1 MQTEDPSSQGDSTPA
16 RGITPVRPGQG
27 SPHVHFWSDVTIP
40 ASAYV
45 EEVCNGEKWSPHG
58 GGLRLSDRVRGKA
71 SHQQGDLPA
80 PFRREASVSLELGM
94 GGRGA
99 RKGAMTRAA
108 PH

>member
-45 EEVCNGEKWSPHG
+45 EEVCNGERWSPASEDYLFPRGCGARRRIHKEIYP
-58 GGLRLSDRVRGKA
+58 RLLVVRPPYPSSSAWEVVEPGKA
-71 SHQQGDLPA
+71 
-80 PFRREASVSLELGM
+80 
-94 GGRGA
+94 
-99 RKGAMTRAA
+99 
-108 PH
+108 